1 MFHAIDPLYYL
12 FAIPGLILS
21 MIASMYVK
29 SAFAKYSRI
38 KSARGLTGAQAAYEM
53 LLRSGVTDVK
63 IEPVNGFLSDH
74 YDPTSRTLRLS
85 PDVFH
90 SSSLAAIGVAC
101 HEAGHAL
108 QHASNYTWLGLRSS
122 LVPVASFGSNFAYI
136 LFFLGMFI
144 NSTMLVNLGL
154 LLFSLAVAFTIVTLP
169 VEWNASAR
177 AKVAMVD
184 NGIVTAAEREDA
196 GTVLNAAFLTYVA
209 AAVSAILTLLY
220 YILRSRRR

>member
-1 MFHAIDPLYYL
+1 MLYAIDPLYL
-12 FAIPGLILS
+12 MFAIPGLILS
-21 MIASMYVK
+21 MFASMYVK
-29 SAFAKYSRI
+29 SAFAKYSKVR
-38 KSARGLTGAQAAYEM
+38 SGRGLTGAQAAYEM
-53 LLRSGVTDVK
+53 LMRSGVTDVK

-90 SSSLAAIGVAC
+90 STSLAAIGVAC

-108 QHASNYTWLGLRSS
+108 QHANNYAWLGLRSS

-144 NSTMLVNLGL
+144 NSMTLVNLGII
-154 LLFSLAVAFTIVTLP
+154 LFTAAVVFTIVTLP

-196 GTVLNAAFLTYVA
+196 GAVLNAAFLTYVA

-220 YILRSRRR
+220 FILRSRRR

>member
-1 MFHAIDPLYYL
+1 MFHTLDPMYWL

-21 MIASMYVK
+21 MLATMYVK
-29 SAFAKYSRI
+29 SAFAKYSQV
-38 KSARGLTGAQAAYEM
+38 KSARGMTGAQAAYEM

-63 IEPVNGFLSDH
+63 IEPVKGFLSDH

-108 QHASNYTWLGLRSS
+108 QHAGSYAWLGLRTS
-122 LVPVASFGSNFAYI
+122 LVPAASIGSNFAYI
-136 LFFLGMFI
+136 LFFLGLFI
-144 NSTMLVNLGL
+144 NSMMLVKIGII
-154 LLFSLAVAFTIVTLP
+154 LFSLAVAFTIVTLP

-177 AKVAMVD
+177 AKVAMVEH
-184 NGIVTAAEREDA
+184 GIVTVAEREDA
-196 GTVLNAAFLTYVA
+196 SAVLNAAFLTYVA
-209 AAVSAILTLLY
+209 AAVSAILNLLY
-220 YILRSRRR
+220 LISRSRRR